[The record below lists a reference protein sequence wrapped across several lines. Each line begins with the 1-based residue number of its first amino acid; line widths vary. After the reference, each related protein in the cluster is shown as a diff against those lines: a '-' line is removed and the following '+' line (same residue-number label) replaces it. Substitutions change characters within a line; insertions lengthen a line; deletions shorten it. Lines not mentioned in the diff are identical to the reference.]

1 MLRRIQ
7 LLKHPDIGA
16 LLSLRRIE
24 GSEDLGERAENLAEV
39 LLTLQARSGRLPQLV
54 EDALRL
60 CFPGA
65 SIRLEVGMGRVALT
79 AEEDGVKLNSPNMP
93 DGLIKLL
100 AISTAASLGPSILLI
115 DEIEN
120 SMHAALLE
128 HVIDMLN
135 SLGVPVLVATHS
147 PLVVDIVGPERI
159 IIVRREPGEPT
170 RLERLS
176 DKKEVL
182 KKLAEVGVSLGDAV
196 FYRLTRED

>member
-1 MLRRIQ
+1 M
-7 LLKHPDIGA
+7 
-16 LLSLRRIE
+16 
-24 GSEDLGERAENLAEV
+24 
-39 LLTLQARSGRLPQLV
+39 
-54 EDALRL
+54 RL
-60 CFPGA
+60 CFPGV
-65 SIRLEVGMGRVALT
+65 SIRLEVGMGRVALA
-79 AEEDGVKLNSPNMP
+79 AEEDGVKLNPNMP

-128 HVIDMLN
+128 YIIDMLN

-147 PLVVDIVGPERI
+147 PLVVDMVGPERI
-159 IIVRREPGEPT
+159 IIVRREPGGPT

>member
-16 LLSLRRIE
+16 LLSPRRIE

-60 CFPGA
+60 CFPGV

-79 AEEDGVKLNSPNMP
+79 AEEDGVKLNPPNMP
-93 DGLIKLL
+93 DDLIKLL

-115 DEIEN
+115 DEIED

-128 HVIDMLN
+128 HVIELN
-135 SLGVPVLVATHS
+135 SLEVPVLVATRS
-147 PLVVDIVGPERI
+147 PLVVDMVGPERM
-159 IIVRREPGEPT
+159 IIVIDDGRPDQALAGVHRH
-170 RLERLS
+170 
-176 DKKEVL
+176 L
-182 KKLAEVGVSLGDAV
+182 KRWKGIV
-196 FYRLTRED
+196 